1 MKDPRDELTE
11 AMAVLAGYRGTSVY
25 RDFHAVLK
33 AIEAVHVDDFGRAK
47 PEDLPAIQ
55 QRYRQVIAL
64 RKAMESESPGDEMPI
79 P

>member
-1 MKDPRDELTE
+1 MKDPRDGLTE
-11 AMAVLAGYRGTSVY
+11 AMAVLAGYRGTSAY
-25 RDFHAVLK
+25 RDFHAALK
-33 AIEAVHVDDFGRAK
+33 AIEAVHVDDFGCAK

-55 QRYRQVIAL
+55 QRYRQVVAL